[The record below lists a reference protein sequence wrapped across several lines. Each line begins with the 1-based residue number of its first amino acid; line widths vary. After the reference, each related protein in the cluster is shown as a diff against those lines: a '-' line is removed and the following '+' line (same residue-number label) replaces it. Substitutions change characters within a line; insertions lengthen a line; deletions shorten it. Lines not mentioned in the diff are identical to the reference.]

1 MERVWNE
8 WDYMSFTQDLGEYH
22 TKRLKRYIDAMPEV
36 YQNHRSLSSAE
47 SIIYYELKD
56 HSGPKKFLCEPSG
69 ILSFKRGRHPT
80 GMICDD
86 ILKDPAVKLDLSQL
100 IKIERAFVEEI
111 ENMPSEDLHLVGTP
125 QDQEDLF
132 HKKSKDPAF
141 DSKIYTAEAD
151 PTNKK
156 ALWESNPKFN
166 WVELMK
172 KKKANPKMYM
182 KEFMCMPVR
191 SMDAYISLDQINDS
205 IKSRLKNYSFARPA
219 YLKGRTVVGGFDIG
233 KKTHPSHFSIF
244 ALSRKQ
250 FKCVRINKATG
261 ETTET
266 MEYRAYQIH
275 SKFMDGWD
283 YIDQID
289 YIKSA
294 ISVFHVDKL
303 FYDNTRSEF
312 ESAAEAGSLP
322 AEMEP
327 VSFTVKEKFSMATE
341 LDIAMSHGLVWLI
354 NDDRQKRQMLSVD
367 CDLKAAETEE
377 GHGDAFFSNGLAIK
391 ARVEASAILIS

>member
-1 MERVWNE
+1 MATPSLEIKNASFKNEQKLFSLQNAYLNFTIFFLYWFAIGVDRVDGWKCIPEHQTDYCKRLQFKRKTSTQMPRFHLKSTVTEAFICWKLFRMERVWNE

-141 DSKIYTAEAD
+141 DSKIYTAESD

-205 IKSRLKNYSFARPA
+205 IKSRLKNYSFARV
-219 YLKGRTVVGGFDIG
+219 KIKCCCNF
-233 KKTHPSHFSIF
+233 IF
-244 ALSRKQ
+244 
-250 FKCVRINKATG
+250 
-261 ETTET
+261 
-266 MEYRAYQIH
+266 
-275 SKFMDGWD
+275 
-283 YIDQID
+283 
-289 YIKSA
+289 
-294 ISVFHVDKL
+294 
-303 FYDNTRSEF
+303 
-312 ESAAEAGSLP
+312 
-322 AEMEP
+322 
-327 VSFTVKEKFSMATE
+327 
-341 LDIAMSHGLVWLI
+341 
-354 NDDRQKRQMLSVD
+354 
-367 CDLKAAETEE
+367 
-377 GHGDAFFSNGLAIK
+377 
-391 ARVEASAILIS
+391 